1 MLACPRYRCSHE
13 SLHCDCHETMSST
26 IMDSD
31 DDLQLRA
38 EFVTAPHLHGHSPS
52 LVGTEIISSHSRS
65 QIRSSSIDRDPEYQ
79 TSRSISQSNHGNHSR
94 SSRSISSISH
104 PFPKPIPIPN
114 RSTAAI
120 PHNLLPSAP
129 ASPPTPAPS
138 PTPYQSAP
146 SWSSAGENEDSYL
159 RDARGYFS
167 VLNPAERQR
176 YLAELLNMCDSHLL
190 SFVHQFVSPRLK
202 KDPFAHLP
210 NELCLRV

>member
-1 MLACPRYRCSHE
+1 
-13 SLHCDCHETMSST
+13 
-26 IMDSD
+26 MDSD
-31 DDLQLRA
+31 DDLHTRGTFGASPYLRGQSPSFGAPETTSSLVKSHLRA
-38 EFVTAPHLHGHSPS
+38 
-52 LVGTEIISSHSRS
+52 
-65 QIRSSSIDRDPEYQ
+65 SSIDRDAEYHN
-79 TSRSISQSNHGNHSR
+79 SHPISQSNNVNHSR

-104 PFPKPIPIPN
+104 HFPKPISIPN
-114 RSTAAI
+114 RSTATI

-146 SWSSAGENEDSYL
+146 SWSSAGENEDSYI
-159 RDARGYFS
+159 RDARSYFS

-176 YLAELLNMCDSHLL
+176 YLTELLNMCDSHLL

-210 NELCLRV
+210 NELCLRVWY

>member
-1 MLACPRYRCSHE
+1 
-13 SLHCDCHETMSST
+13 
-26 IMDSD
+26 MDSD

-38 EFVTAPHLHGHSPS
+38 EFMTSPHLRGQSAS
-52 LVGTEIISSHSRS
+52 IVGTEITSSRS
-65 QIRSSSIDRDPEYQ
+65 MSQTQPSSIDRDAEYH
-79 TSRSISQSNHGNHSR
+79 TSRPVSQTNHASHSR
-94 SSRSISSISH
+94 SSRSINSISH

-120 PHNLLPSAP
+120 PHKLLPSAP

-138 PTPYQSAP
+138 PTPYHSVP
-146 SWSSAGENEDSYL
+146 SWSSAGENEGSYL
-159 RDARGYFS
+159 RDARSYFS
-167 VLNPAERQR
+167 VLNSAERES

>member
-1 MLACPRYRCSHE
+1 
-13 SLHCDCHETMSST
+13 
-26 IMDSD
+26 MDSD

-38 EFVTAPHLHGHSPS
+38 EFVTSPHLRGQSPS
-52 LVGTEIISSHSRS
+52 FVGTELPSSHSMS
-65 QIRSSSIDRDPEYQ
+65 QLRASSIDRDPEYHP
-79 TSRSISQSNHGNHSR
+79 SRSISQSNHANHSR

-104 PFPKPIPIPN
+104 PYPKPIPIPN

-210 NELCLRV
+210 NELCLRVRN